1 MKHSNRK
8 ENKTMSRVSD
18 LEKKVDSLER
28 NVGMLAKEAGIDDCL
43 KIAEYSSIAHY
54 KEGIEYALKQEE
66 VKEIKRELESRRRE
80 LESQFVKSNLKSNI
94 SFVIN
99 KKPIYE
105 YEGKAI
111 YDLHIP
117 AGTHFVFRG
126 NIFVS
131 KGIIRGLNKND
142 ILDIILEDHSDF
154 YNKDIIQ
161 DMHNPSDLYLIDKT
175 K

>member
-1 MKHSNRK
+1 MSTLELLQC
-8 ENKTMSRVSD
+8 ENEHKDNNFYGKGEDFVYENNETQ
-18 LEKKVDSLER
+18 EQE
-28 NVGMLAKEAGIDDCL
+28 GEA
-43 KIAEYSSIAHY
+43 
-54 KEGIEYALKQEE
+54 
-66 VKEIKRELESRRRE
+66 
-80 LESQFVKSNLKSNI
+80 QFVKSNLKSNI

-105 YEGKAI
+105 YEGTAI

-126 NIFVS
+126 KICIS
-131 KGIIRGLNKND
+131 TGIIRGLNKND

-154 YNKDIIQ
+154 YDKDIIQ
-161 DMHNPSDLYLIDKT
+161 DMHNPSDLYVVDKI